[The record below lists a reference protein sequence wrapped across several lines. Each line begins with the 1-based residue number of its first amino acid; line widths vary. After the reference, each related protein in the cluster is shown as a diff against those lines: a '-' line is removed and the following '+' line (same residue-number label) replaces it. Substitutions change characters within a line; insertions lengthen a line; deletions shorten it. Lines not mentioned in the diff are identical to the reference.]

1 MSIVDNRGNNKSE
14 TMLNKVMNLG
24 RLLSDVARR
33 FPDQPG
39 LIIGDNIATWK
50 QINDRVDRVAQ
61 ALQQLGVAKGERL
74 LVHSRNNQQIFE
86 SAWVAFKLGM
96 VWVPTNVRITPQE
109 AAYLGQSSAASV
121 MLYDQ
126 GFADYVDA
134 VKAVSPALTHVIAL
148 HDPRAG
154 ELDYEV
160 LAGHGDNVLSFDEVG
175 VEYNDPLWFF
185 YTSGTTGQPK
195 AGMLTHGQMAFVV
208 TNHLADLLPG
218 LSHRSRSLVVA
229 PLSHGAGIHAIVNTA
244 RGAAS
249 VLPATDKLQP
259 EEVWQLVEKHRID
272 NMFTVPT
279 IVKMLTE
286 DTAVD
291 RYDHSSLRHVI
302 YAGAPMYRADQRH
315 ALQKLG
321 KVLVQYYGL
330 GEVTGNITFLPA
342 DMHTDDDSDPL
353 ARIGSCGMPRTGM
366 EIAILDAAGS
376 KLAPGETGEICV
388 RGPAVFL
395 GYHNNPQANAKAF
408 KDDWFHTGD
417 LGHLDSAGFVYITG
431 RSSDMYISGG
441 SNVYPREIEE
451 ALLTHPAVSEVAVLG
466 LPDPKWGES
475 GIAVIVANSGVAI
488 DAAQLQQHLESRI
501 AKYKWPRRF
510 VFWQSM
516 PKSGYGKI
524 VKKQIKSLLE
534 AQGDCHL

>member
-1 MSIVDNRGNNKSE
+1 
-14 TMLNKVMNLG
+14 MLKKVMNLG

-39 LIIGDNIATWK
+39 LIIGDSIATWK
-50 QINDRVDRVAQ
+50 QINDRVDAVAH
-61 ALQQLGVAKGERL
+61 ALQKLGVKKGDKF
-74 LVHSRNNQQIFE
+74 LVHSRNNLQIFE
-86 SAWVAFKLGM
+86 SAWVAFKMGM
-96 VWVPTNVRITPQE
+96 VWVPTNVRITPSE
-109 AAYLGQSSAASV
+109 AAYLGRSSDATV
-121 MLYDQ
+121 MLYDH
-126 GFADYVDA
+126 GFGHYVDA
-134 VKAVSPALTHVIAL
+134 VKAISPALAHVIAL
-148 HDPRAG
+148 RDPRPG
-154 ELDYEV
+154 ELDYEE
-160 LAGHGDNVLSFDEVG
+160 LAAAPAAASGAAAAFEEVE
-175 VEYNDPLWFF
+175 VEYEDPLWFF
-185 YTSGTTGQPK
+185 YTSGTTGHPK
-195 AGMLTHGQMAFVV
+195 AGMLSHGQMAFVI

-229 PLSHGAGIHAIVNTA
+229 PLSHGAGIHALVNTA

-249 VLPATDKLQP
+249 VLLSTEKLVP
-259 EEVWQLVEKHRID
+259 EEAWRLVEKHRID

-286 DTAVD
+286 DPSVD

-302 YAGAPMYRADQRH
+302 YAGAPMYRADQRY

-342 DMHTDDDSDPL
+342 YLHTEDDSAPQ

-366 EIAILDAAGS
+366 EIAILDDAGNRR
-376 KLAPGETGEICV
+376 APFETGEICV
-388 RGPAVFL
+388 RGLAVFM
-395 GYHNNPQANAKAF
+395 GYYNNPEANAKAF
-408 KDDWFHTGD
+408 KGDWFHTGD
-417 LGHLDSAGFVYITG
+417 LGHVDSDGFLYITG

-451 ALLTHPAVSEVAVLG
+451 ALLTHPVVSEVAVLG
-466 LPDPKWGES
+466 VPDPKWGES
-475 GIAVIVANSGVAI
+475 GIAVIVTKRGARV
-488 DAAQLQQHLESRI
+488 DAGQLQAHLEDRI

-510 VFWQSM
+510 VFWEAM

-534 AQGDCHL
+534 AKGEYYL